1 MRIGGQ
7 AAPVL
12 DRLGVAR
19 RSRQDR
25 LWRGSLSAGT
35 ARPADRLVARD
46 KRREYRA
53 GDLQPAF
60 LILPVPR
67 LTSFAPRMACEL
79 VAEDWRAN
87 YVEFAQAE
95 HSRKTFRV
103 AVPPPHLNSANEQKI
118 GGIRCNR
125 FRHARH
131 AFSFAHATP
140 GAGGKELTETHDA
153 RSGRAYSS

>member
-103 AVPPPHLNSANEQKI
+103 AVPPPTSIQRTNKRSVEYDVTGFDMRDMLFHLHMQ
-118 GGIRCNR
+118 RR
-125 FRHARH
+125 
-131 AFSFAHATP
+131 
-140 GAGGKELTETHDA
+140 ELVE
-153 RSGRAYSS
+153 RN